1 MSVSVFLQV
10 WMLLFGTVAFVSS
23 LRFLRRLLELRH
35 ERRVP
40 IALEALQERLER
52 IESTVESTALEVER
66 MSEANRFIAK
76 LIAERGAAANP
87 PGRQERVITPH

>member
-1 MSVSVFLQV
+1 
-10 WMLLFGTVAFVSS
+10 
-23 LRFLRRLLELRH
+23 
-35 ERRVP
+35 
-40 IALEALQERLER
+40 
-52 IESTVESTALEVER
+52 